1 MDSISRMEGVGQYAV
16 VNLVRICSVTSDKL
30 LRNSVGHYSI
40 YPRVTTK
47 RHFSL
52 PNDAQVTG

>member
-1 MDSISRMEGVGQYAV
+1 MGSISRMEGIGQYAV

-30 LRNSVGHYSI
+30 LRNSVGHYSM
-40 YPRVTTK
+40 YLQVTTK

-52 PNDAQVTG
+52 PTDAQVTG

>member
-1 MDSISRMEGVGQYAV
+1 MDFISRMEGIGQYTV

-40 YPRVTTK
+40 CE
-47 RHFSL
+47 
-52 PNDAQVTG
+52 